1 MSPKDLLLA
10 LVVVLAWGVNFVVI
24 KVGLHGVPPLLLGAL
39 RFTLAAFPA
48 VLFVKRPKL
57 PLRWLLAYGATISF
71 GQFAFLFTAMYVG
84 MPAGLASVVLQ
95 AQAFFTLVFA
105 AFFLGERFRAQNV
118 IGLLIAAGG
127 LALIG
132 LQSSA
137 GGASVQ
143 VMTVAGFVLTL
154 CAACMWA
161 LGNIVT
167 KKVGKIDL
175 VGLVVWGSVIP
186 PLPFFVLSYVME
198 GPQRI
203 EAALTSIGMASIGA
217 IVYLAF
223 IATILGYSLWSRL
236 LSKYP
241 ASQVA
246 PFSLLVPIV
255 GLASAA
261 LLLGERLTAAQVGG
275 AALVM
280 AGLIVNVFGG
290 WVKQRFSPAR
300 T

>member
-39 RFTLAAFPA
+39 RFALAAFPA

-57 PLRWLLAYGATISF
+57 PLRWLIAYGATISF

-105 AFFLGERFRAQNV
+105 AMFLGERFRAQNV
-118 IGLLIAAGG
+118 VGLLIAAGG

-132 LQSSA
+132 MQSS
-137 GGASVQ
+137 GSGALG
-143 VMTVAGFVLTL
+143 MTAAGFVLTL
-154 CAACMWA
+154 CAACSWA

-167 KKVGKIDL
+167 KKVGKVDL
-175 VGLVVWGSVIP
+175 VGLVVWASLVP
-186 PLPFFVLSYVME
+186 PLPFLVLSYFME

-203 EAALTSIGMASIGA
+203 GAALSGIGATSVGA

-223 IATILGYSLWSRL
+223 VATLLGYSLWSRL

-255 GLASAA
+255 GLASAS
-261 LLLGERLTAAQVGG
+261 LLLGEQLTAAEIYG
-275 AALVM
+275 ALLVM
-280 AGLIVNVFGG
+280 AGLAVNVFGG
-290 WVKQRFSPAR
+290 WVKAR
-300 T
+300 LAGARS